1 MNEVFLA
8 NYFPVDDM
16 FTSRKE
22 IDMIIENLN
31 INNKTVSELQELRD
45 NVVEY
50 YHSLIDVDFSYMSS
64 MQSITS
70 VIDYVKYNKGYVDF

>member
-8 NYFPVDDM
+8 NYFPASDI

-50 YHSLIDVDFSYMSS
+50 YHPLIDIDFSYMSS

-70 VIDYVKYNKGYVDF
+70 VIDYVKYNKGCVDF